1 MKITYNQI
9 LNRKIIPESK
19 LYLIYGEPY
28 HLINETESVIKK
40 SLNVETNFS
49 THYIDN
55 DFSLDEIRNDLE
67 STSLFSTN
75 DAVILNIV
83 SSSIPKKLSDYL
95 QNVKFTD
102 SITVLIKFKKSI
114 NLVKKNKFLDF
125 VEKEH
130 VLLEIRSLSNNNLDL
145 WLKSKFNSVGI
156 KCNNKLLEL
165 IKETHDGNTSAMSQ
179 EIYKIS
185 ILKPERIEDYLSSTN
200 ITSKYSEFDLI
211 DSILNQDQ
219 GKSLRILQY
228 LRDSNIS
235 EVFLLYLLQN
245 EVRKFLYLKQ
255 NISPQPYIPGFK
267 QKQYNSVTSL
277 FEQTILESLISHC
290 FMLDKYI
297 KSNSKMNYVWD
308 NFEEMVVILTSPSHH
323 DIIERRL
330 GYEH

>member
-9 LNRKIIPESK
+9 LNRKIIPKSK
-19 LYLIYGEPY
+19 LYLLYGEPY
-28 HLINETESVIKK
+28 HLINEAELIIKK
-40 SLNVETNFS
+40 GLNVETNFS

-67 STSLFSTN
+67 STSLFSSN

-102 SITVLIKFKKSI
+102 SITVIIKFKKSI

-156 KCNNKLLEL
+156 KCDNKLLEL

-219 GKSLRILQY
+219 GKSLRILRY

-245 EVRKFLYLKQ
+245 EVRKILYLKQ

-277 FEQTILESLISHC
+277 FEHTILESLISHC

>member
-1 MKITYNQI
+1 
-9 LNRKIIPESK
+9 
-19 LYLIYGEPY
+19 
-28 HLINETESVIKK
+28 
-40 SLNVETNFS
+40 
-49 THYIDN
+49 
-55 DFSLDEIRNDLE
+55 
-67 STSLFSTN
+67 
-75 DAVILNIV
+75 
-83 SSSIPKKLSDYL
+83 
-95 QNVKFTD
+95 
-102 SITVLIKFKKSI
+102 
-114 NLVKKNKFLDF
+114 
-125 VEKEH
+125 
-130 VLLEIRSLSNNNLDL
+130 
-145 WLKSKFNSVGI
+145 
-156 KCNNKLLEL
+156 
-165 IKETHDGNTSAMSQ
+165 MSQ

-219 GKSLRILQY
+219 GKSLRILRY

-245 EVRKFLYLKQ
+245 EVRKFLCLRQ

>member
-40 SLNVETNFS
+40 SLNVGTNFS
-49 THYIDN
+49 THYVDN
-55 DFSLDEIRNDLE
+55 DFSLDEISNDLE

-75 DAVILNIV
+75 DAVTLNIV

-102 SITVLIKFKKSI
+102 SITVIVKFKKSI
-114 NLVKKNKFLDF
+114 NLIKKNKFLDF

-130 VLLEIRSLSNNNLDL
+130 VLFEIRSLSNNNLDL

-156 KCNNKLLEL
+156 KCDNKLLEL

-219 GKSLRILQY
+219 GKSLRILRY

-267 QKQYNSVTSL
+267 QKQYKSVTSL
-277 FEQTILESLISHC
+277 FEHTILESLISHC

-297 KSNSKMNYVWD
+297 KSNSKMSYVWD

-323 DIIERRL
+323 DIIERGL
-330 GYEH
+330 SYEH